1 MSGNFWRGDLYR
13 EIGGLIVFALC
24 DVNSFY
30 ASCETVFRPD
40 LRGRPVV
47 VLSNN
52 DGCVISRSAEAKPFV
67 KMGEP
72 YFKQKDIFRHHGVV
86 CFSSN
91 YELYADMSNRV
102 MTTLEEMSPR
112 CEKYSIDEVFC
123 DLTGVRNCRVLTEFG
138 HELRATVRQRTH
150 LTVGVGIAQTKTL
163 AKLANHAAKRWQQ
176 QTGSVVD
183 LSNAER
189 QRKLMAALPV
199 EEVWGVGRRIA
210 KRLETMGIRTVLQ
223 LADTDIR
230 FIRKHFNVVL
240 ERTVRELRG
249 EPCLELEEFAPVKQ
263 EIICSRSF
271 GHRITEYEE
280 MRQAICSYASRAAE
294 KLRQEHQ
301 YCRFISVF
309 VKTSPFA
316 PDERYYA
323 NNASVTLLTPTQ
335 DSRDIIAAATRCL
348 DAIWQ
353 SGCRYQKAGVMLG
366 DFYSQGVAQLNLFD
380 ENAPRKNSQK
390 LMEVLDR
397 LNAEDG
403 RGTLYFAGQ
412 GIQQPWQMKREM
424 LSPRYTT
431 RYSDLPTVK

>member
-1 MSGNFWRGDLYR
+1 M
-13 EIGGLIVFALC
+13 FALC

-40 LRGRPVV
+40 LWGKPVV

-52 DGCVISRSAEAKPFV
+52 DGCVIARSAEAKTLGV

-72 YFKQKDIFRHHGVV
+72 YFKQKDLFRRCGVV

-91 YELYADMSNRV
+91 YELYADMSQRV
-102 MTTLEEMSPR
+102 MSTLEELSPR
-112 CEKYSIDEVFC
+112 VEIYSIDEAFC
-123 DLTGVRNCRVLTEFG
+123 DLTGVRNCRNLTDFG
-138 HELRATVRQRTH
+138 REIRQTILQRTH

-163 AKLANHAAKRWQQ
+163 AKLANHAAKKWQC
-176 QTGSVVD
+176 QTGGVVD
-183 LSNAER
+183 LSNQER

-199 EEVWGVGRRIA
+199 DEVWGVGRRIS
-210 KRLETMGIRTVLQ
+210 KKLEAMGIKTVLD

-249 EPCLELEEFAPVKQ
+249 ESCLELEEFAPAKQ

-271 GHRITEYEE
+271 GERITDYDT

-294 KLRQEHQ
+294 KLRGEHK
-301 YCRFISVF
+301 YCRFISAF

-316 PDERYYA
+316 LNEPYYS
-323 NNASVTLLTPTQ
+323 NSASVKLLTPTQ
-335 DSRDIIAAATRCL
+335 DSRDIINAATRCL

-353 SGCRYQKAGVMLG
+353 EGYRYQKAGVMLG
-366 DFYSQGVAQLNLFD
+366 DFFSCGVAQLNLFD
-380 ENAPRKNSQK
+380 ENAPRPGSEK
-390 LMEVLDR
+390 LMAVLDM
-397 LNAEDG
+397 LNGREG

-412 GIQQPWQMKREM
+412 GIQQQWKMQRGM

-431 RYSDLPTVK
+431 RASDLLCVR